1 MRYFLKALRPDAVLP
16 WLLDQDAEPRAIPV
30 FPTDAELALVVTQ
43 LLGGAVFAEV
53 VTSAPQL
60 AEICGPGFPLG
71 RLYFQIPKSELYR
84 VCPELNSAAFEEG
97 GMSA

>member
-1 MRYFLKALRPDAVLP
+1 MRYFLKSLRPDGVLT
-16 WLLDQDAEPRAIPV
+16 WLLEQDSTPRPLPL
-30 FPTDAELALVVTQ
+30 FPKDADVALVITQ
-43 LLGGAVFAEV
+43 LLGGIVFAEV
-53 VTSAPQL
+53 VLSAAHL

-71 RLYFQIPKSELYR
+71 RLYFQISKSELYR